1 MTDQEFVYAFAKKK
15 ERFCRQL
22 SPGLS
27 SRQTLDLFEKW
38 LQGAINANVK
48 NGSSKKQQLSKNK
61 LSDIFDQ
68 VVSETSNIL
77 KERGLKINC
86 VCLPVLVNK
95 STSRCL
101 LIQSNSSIYYRIRK
115 TTPRKG
121 KYKGENLISI
131 ELVADGNK
139 NNIFM
144 PLLAQKAKME
154 RDLNRSIE
162 RESKAVEETGKYR
175 LKILSRDFLKNAEAD
190 PRVLIEMLTSFIL
203 VTNKYLQKLSVNPAT
218 QNLTLN
224 LINENNHQ

>member
-1 MTDQEFVYAFAKKK
+1 MTDQEFVHAFVRQK
-15 ERFCRQL
+15 ERFYRQL
-22 SPGLS
+22 SPGLN
-27 SRQTLDLFEKW
+27 SRITLDLFERW
-38 LQGAINANVK
+38 LKGTVINTNAK

-68 VVSETSNIL
+68 VVSETSEIL
-77 KERGLKINC
+77 KERGIKINC

-101 LIQSNSSIYYRIRK
+101 RVQSNSSVYYRIRK

-139 NNIFM
+139 NNVFI
-144 PLLAQKAKME
+144 PLLVQKEKME

-175 LKILSRDFLKNAEAD
+175 LKIVYRDFLTNNEAD
-190 PRVLIEMLTSFIL
+190 PRILTEMLTNFIF
-203 VTNKYLQKLSVNPAT
+203 VTNNYLQKLSVNAADLST
-218 QNLTLN
+218 KLD
-224 LINENNHQ
+224 